1 MQPAATP
8 PEASTETTLPT
19 PPTRELFD
27 RYVLPTY
34 GRFPLTL
41 ARGEGT
47 RVWDEDGREY
57 LDFGAGIAV
66 SSLGHAHPRIIE
78 ALTRQARTLTHTSNL
93 YYTRP
98 QGLLAER
105 VVRLVGQP
113 GRVFF
118 CNSGAEANEGL
129 FKLARKF
136 GHDSRP
142 GGRFEVLTFHDSFH
156 GRTLA
161 GIAATGQEKVKKG
174 FGPPTPGFL
183 KATFNDLGSVER
195 ALTPQTAGILL
206 EPIQGEIGIIPAE
219 AEFLRGLRRL
229 CDERD
234 LLLMFDEI
242 QCGFGRTGDW
252 CAWHSLGAPEVVP
265 DAIAWAKGMAA
276 GFPMGA
282 FWVREREVILANH
295 DGGTTA
301 ASLPDLLGPGT
312 HGTTFGGTPLGC
324 AVSLE
329 TLSTI
334 EEEDLL
340 TNARER
346 GVEARTALTGLGA
359 AAIAAVRG
367 TGLMLGVELDAAA
380 VQAMP
385 GFQKPSPAERT
396 PAQKLVDQC
405 QVAGLLLVP
414 SGTHRVRW
422 LPPLNVRRE
431 EIERAVEIFAGVLR
445 AMQVH

>member
-1 MQPAATP
+1 M
-8 PEASTETTLPT
+8 TTVDQTDPLPT
-19 PPTRELFD
+19 PELFA

-34 GRFPLTL
+34 ARFPLTL
-41 ARGEGT
+41 ARGEGA

-66 SSLGHAHPRIIE
+66 SSLGHAHPRIIA

-98 QGLLAER
+98 QGELAAR
-105 VVRLVGQP
+105 IVRLVGRP

-142 GGRFEVLTFHDSFH
+142 GGRFEVVTFHDSFH

-161 GIAATGQEKVKKG
+161 GIAATGQDKVKKG
-174 FGPPTPGFL
+174 FDPATPGFL
-183 KATFNDLGSVER
+183 KATFNDLASVE
-195 ALTPQTAGILL
+195 AVLTPRTAGILL
-206 EPIQGEIGIIPAE
+206 EPIQGEIGVIPAE
-219 AEFLRGLRRL
+219 AEFLRGLRKL

-252 CAWHSLGAPEVVP
+252 CGWHSLGAPEVVP
-265 DAIAWAKGMAA
+265 DAIGWAKGMAA

-282 FWVREREVILANH
+282 FWVRERGVTLT
-295 DGGTTA
+295 DGTPA
-301 ASLPDLLGPGT
+301 ALPDLLGPGT

-324 AVSLE
+324 AVSIE
-329 TLSTI
+329 TLATI
-334 EEEDLL
+334 EDEDLL
-340 TNARER
+340 TNAAER
-346 GVEARTALTGLGA
+346 GQEAVSALNASNLP
-359 AAIAAVRG
+359 AIKVVRG
-367 TGLMLGVELDAAA
+367 RGLMLGIELDPEAAA
-380 VQAMP
+380 TQP
-385 GFQKPSPAERT
+385 GWQKDPDTLLSRKVALR
-396 PAQKLVDQC
+396 C
-405 QVAGLLLVP
+405 QEAGLLVVP
-414 SGTHRVRW
+414 AGAHRVRL
-422 LPPLNVRRE
+422 LPPLNVTAE
-431 EIERAVEIFAGVLR
+431 EIRRAAGIFLGVLK
-445 AMQVH
+445 AAEVH

>member
-1 MQPAATP
+1 MHKTFTGASQPT
-8 PEASTETTLPT
+8 EA
-19 PPTRELFD
+19 LFAD
-27 RYVLPTY
+27 YVLPTY
-34 GRFPLTL
+34 ARFPLCL
-41 ARGEGT
+41 ARGQGS
-47 RVWDEDGREY
+47 RVWDEVGKEY
-57 LDFGAGIAV
+57 VDFGAGIAV
-66 SSLGHAHPRIIE
+66 SSLGHAHPRILE
-78 ALTRQARTLTHTSNL
+78 TLTRQASTLTHTSNL

-105 VVRLVGQP
+105 IVRLVGHP
-113 GRVFF
+113 GKVFF

-136 GHDSRP
+136 GHDGQP
-142 GGRFEVLTFHDSFH
+142 GGRFEMLTFHDSFH

-174 FGPPTPGFL
+174 FDPVTPGFT
-183 KATFNDLGSVER
+183 KAHFNDLASVEA
-195 ALTPQTAGILL
+195 ALTPRTAAILL
-206 EPIQGEIGIIPAE
+206 EPIQGEIGVVPAT

-252 CAWHSLGAPEVVP
+252 CAWWSLGCPEIVP

-282 FWVREREVILANH
+282 FWVRERDMTLA
-295 DGGTTA
+295 DGSDST
-301 ASLPDLLGPGT
+301 LPERLGPGS

-329 TLSTI
+329 TLATI
-334 EEEDLL
+334 EGEGLL
-340 TNARER
+340 ANSLARGRQLLASLQGAGIAAIKTVR
-346 GVEARTALTGLGA
+346 GV
-359 AAIAAVRG
+359 
-367 TGLMLGVELDAAA
+367 GLMVGVDLDPEA
-380 VQAMP
+380 VAAMP
-385 GFQKPSPAERT
+385 GFRSHPDRAPSLR
-396 PAQKLVDQC
+396 LVDCC
-405 QVAGLLLVP
+405 QEAGLLLVP

-422 LPPLNVRRE
+422 LPPLNVSGDDIDRG
-431 EIERAVEIFAGVLR
+431 VEIFCGTLR
-445 AMQVH
+445 RMDPE

>member
-1 MQPAATP
+1 MHATP
-8 PEASTETTLPT
+8 PDSPLRTEL
-19 PPTRELFD
+19 LFQQ
-27 RYVLPTY
+27 YVLPTY
-34 GRFPLTL
+34 ARFPLCL
-41 ARGEGT
+41 ARGEGS
-47 RVWDEDGREY
+47 RVWDEDGKEY

-66 SSLGHAHPRIIE
+66 SSLGHAHPRIVQ
-78 ALTRQARTLTHTSNL
+78 AMTRQAGTLTHASNL

-105 VVRLVGQP
+105 IVSLVGQP
-113 GRVFF
+113 GKVFF

-136 GHDSRP
+136 GNEGRP
-142 GGRFEVLTFHDSFH
+142 GGRFEMLTFQDSFH

-161 GIAATGQEKVKKG
+161 GIAATGQDKVKKG
-174 FGPPTPGFL
+174 FEPVTPGFL
-183 KATFNDLGSVER
+183 KARFNDLASVES

-206 EPIQGEIGIIPAE
+206 EPIQGEIGVIPAE

-234 LLLMFDEI
+234 MLLMFDEI

-252 CAWHSLGAPEVVP
+252 CAWHSLGCPDVVP

-282 FWVREREVILANH
+282 FWVRERAVTIT
-295 DGGTTA
+295 DGGETR
-301 ASLPDLLGPGT
+301 LPELLGPGS

-334 EEEDLL
+334 ADEGLL
-340 TNARER
+340 ANSSER
-346 GVEARTALTGLGA
+346 GQQAQNALRA
-359 AAIAAVRG
+359 AGNPAIGAVRG
-367 TGLMLGVELDAAA
+367 YGLMIGVELAADATAN
-380 VQAMP
+380 MP
-385 GFQKPSPAERT
+385 GFGGNKDRPASL
-396 PAQKLVDQC
+396 KIVDRC
-405 QVAGLLLVP
+405 QEAGLLIVP
-414 SGTHRVRW
+414 SGTARVRW
-422 LPPLNVRRE
+422 LPPLNVSE
-431 EIERAVEIFAGVLR
+431 QEIDQGVKIFTDVLR
-445 AMQVH
+445 QMRLH